1 VGHSVGEVARL
12 SGVSVRTLH
21 HYDEI
26 GLFHPGG
33 RTPAGYR
40 SYDDADLERLHRIL
54 GYRELGFGLDE
65 IAALLDGDLDP
76 VDHLKRQRELVLGRV
91 ERLRRLLDTIERTM
105 EAHAMGIKLTSP
117 EMFEVFG
124 DHDPTEYADEV
135 RERWGDAEAYRQF
148 RERTSRYTK
157 ADWQAMKDEGT
168 GVQQRLA
175 GLFAAGVPAVAAEA
189 MDAAEA
195 HRRHITCW
203 FYDCS
208 PAMHRGLG
216 EMFLGDPRFTR
227 TYERIAPGLA
237 KYVQDAVLAN
247 ADRQE
252 ALPEGKELKGPHDR

>member
-1 VGHSVGEVARL
+1 MSHSVGEVARL

-26 GLFHPGG
+26 GLLHPGE

-40 SYDDADLERLHRIL
+40 SYDDADVERLHRIL

-65 IAALLDGDLDP
+65 IAALLDGGLDP
-76 VDHLKRQRELVLGRV
+76 ADHLKRQRELVVGRV
-91 ERLRRLLDTIERTM
+91 ERLRRLLDMIERTM
-105 EAHAMGIKLTSP
+105 EAHAMGIKLTST

-135 RERWGDAEAYRQF
+135 RERWGGAEVYGQS
-148 RERTSRYTK
+148 RERTSRYTR
-157 ADWQAMKDEGT
+157 ADWQAMKDEGADI
-168 GVQQRLA
+168 QQRLA
-175 GLFAAGVPAVAAEA
+175 GLLAAGVPALATEA
-189 MDAAEA
+189 MDVAEA
-195 HRRHITCW
+195 HRQHITRW

-216 EMFLGDPRFTR
+216 EIFLADPRFIR

-237 KYVQDAVLAN
+237 KYVHEAVLAN
-247 ADRQE
+247 ADRQD
-252 ALPEGKELKGPHDR
+252 AHVEGAGN